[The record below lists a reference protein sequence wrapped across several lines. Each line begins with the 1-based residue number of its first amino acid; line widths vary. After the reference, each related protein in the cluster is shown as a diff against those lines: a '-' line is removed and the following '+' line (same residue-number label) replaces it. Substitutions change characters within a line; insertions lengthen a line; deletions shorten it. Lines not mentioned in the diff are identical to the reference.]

1 MIVKS
6 ILSDCSLLR
15 LFYHLRPT
23 LARGFELYPP
33 PRLPLLFLLDENEDE
48 DDDEDEYED
57 EEDIEPLDFELT
69 PSTKPPV
76 PLLLLLLSLPPLHDD
91 DQDPEIQESP

>member
-33 PRLPLLFLLDENEDE
+33 PRPLPLLFLLDENEEE
-48 DDDEDEYED
+48 DDEEEDENED
-57 EEDIEPLDFELT
+57 EEDIEPLDFELP
-69 PSTKPPV
+69 PSAKPPV
-76 PLLLLLLSLPPLHDD
+76 PLLLLLSLPPLHDD
-91 DQDPEIQESP
+91 QDPEIQDSP